1 MRYTCSANCVR
12 IQFATMDSTTSAQR
26 GARGRNPRG
35 QGERLRED
43 IVAAA
48 LRMLDELGDD
58 QALSLRAVAREVGIA
73 ATSVYLHFADRDA
86 LVLAVLERFHRDL
99 VQAVDQAEAGAPDPV
114 ARLRARIH
122 LLGAW
127 VRRHPGLYKVLHES
141 TLNQRTGMAFKE
153 ELTERTTA
161 AVQQCMDAGLA
172 PADDA
177 GTVALDLRAAV
188 HGAVSMRVNQPD
200 LPWPPLDE
208 QLDRYLT
215 KIVGVPPA

>member
-1 MRYTCSANCVR
+1 
-12 IQFATMDSTTSAQR
+12 MDSTTPARRS
-26 GARGRNPRG
+26 ARGRNPRG

-43 IVAAA
+43 IISAA

-73 ATSVYLHFADRDA
+73 ATSVYIHFEDRDA

-99 VQAVDQAEAGAPDPV
+99 IQAVDQAESASTDPV
-114 ARLRARIH
+114 TKLRARIH
-122 LLGAW
+122 LLGTW
-127 VRRHPGLYKVLHES
+127 VQRHPGLYKVLHES
-141 TLNQRTGMAFKE
+141 TLNQRHAMDFKQ

-172 PADDA
+172 PAGDA
-177 GTVALDLRAAV
+177 AMVALDLRAAV

-200 LPWPPLDE
+200 LPWPPLRE
-208 QLDRYLT
+208 QLDRFLVKLVAVSST
-215 KIVGVPPA
+215 AF